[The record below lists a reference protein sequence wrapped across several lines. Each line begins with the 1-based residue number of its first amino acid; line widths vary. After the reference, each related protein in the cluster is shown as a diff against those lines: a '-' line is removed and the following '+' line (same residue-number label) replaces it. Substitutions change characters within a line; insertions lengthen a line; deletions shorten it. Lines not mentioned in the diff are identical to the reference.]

1 MGRFARRLLVAVVSA
16 VSTAVL
22 TSSVLASP
30 ASAADQ
36 PVVSPVVADRPVVFP
51 AGTYHVPTYRP
62 APATSRLVVCKPG
75 GNLTG
80 LAQQLAEECAYHDIQ
95 AAVDAVRQRGTTIY
109 VLPGTYREQ
118 PSLATP
124 SGPCRALADRTT
136 LSYEQ
141 QHACPHLRN
150 LINVSGLD
158 DLQIEG
164 VGAGVV
170 VEGDK
175 PIGIR
180 ADRADGFYLRGVTV
194 KGFAEDGVAVVETD
208 GYVLDQVAALNDGE
222 HGLAAYGT
230 DHGVIADCEASGNGD
245 AGIATASASDQR
257 GNRLSVEIRG
267 CRSHG
272 NLIGYSGT
280 AGDSVYVHDNEFS
293 ANATGAVLDS
303 SAQAVGMPQNHAMF
317 VANRVFSNNA
327 DPYRDCGT
335 KCPARAVPVGT
346 GMLLAGGDENTY
358 ASNFVYDNWRY
369 GIAQH
374 WIPASRRGETDP
386 AKQRDTSHGNRY
398 VGNLMGVTP
407 SGGRASN
414 GVDFWWDEQGDGN
427 CWQNNASSWG
437 RPRSDPAALPDCDHP
452 SSGGPYAQLGN
463 PAKTSVVTACAAYT
477 PHSRDPKG
485 CTWLT
490 TPPRP
495 AA

>member
-16 VSTAVL
+16 LSTTVI
-22 TSSVLASP
+22 TSSVLAS
-30 ASAADQ
+30 SAAA
-36 PVVSPVVADRPVVFP
+36 SPGRAVTPP
-51 AGTYHVPTYRP
+51 AGVYHIPAYRP
-62 APATSRLVVCKPG
+62 APATQRLVVCKPG
-75 GNLTG
+75 GHYTG
-80 LAQQLAEECAYHDIQ
+80 LAQQLAPECAYHDVQ

-118 PSLATP
+118 PSLAAP
-124 SGPCRALADRTT
+124 SGACRALAGAST
-136 LSYEQ
+136 LTYEQ
-141 QHACPHLRN
+141 ERSCPHLRS
-150 LINVSGLD
+150 LISVFGLG

-164 VGAGVV
+164 VGDGVV

-175 PIGIR
+175 PIGVR

-194 KGFAEDGVAVVETD
+194 RGFKEDGVAVVETD
-208 GYVLDQVAALNDGE
+208 GFVLDRVTARDDGRE
-222 HGLAAYGT
+222 GLAAYGT
-230 DHGVIADCEASGNGD
+230 DHGVIADCEATGNGD

-257 GNRLSVEIRG
+257 GNRLSVEIRD

-293 ANATGAVLDS
+293 GNATGAVLDS
-303 SAQAVGMPQNHAMF
+303 SVQAVGMPQNHAMF
-317 VANRVFSNNA
+317 VANRVFGNNA
-327 DPYRDCGT
+327 DPYRDCGSH
-335 KCPARAVPVGT
+335 CPARAVPVGT

-369 GIAQH
+369 GIAQY

-407 SGGRASN
+407 FGASAPN

-452 SSGGPYAQLGN
+452 SSGGPYAQQGN
-463 PAKTSVVTACAAYT
+463 PAKTAIVTACAAYA
-477 PHSRDPKG
+477 PGRPQPARCG
-485 CTWLT
+485 WLT
-490 TPPRP
+490 APSKP
-495 AA
+495 AS